1 MAIMGRYSP
10 GSSAAGM
17 HQTATI
23 RVGSD
28 RVVPCNQVS
37 GYMVR
42 LYFPESRTICAASE
56 IEPGC
61 C

>member
-1 MAIMGRYSP
+1 
-10 GSSAAGM
+10 M
-17 HQTATI
+17 HQTPTI

-28 RVVPCNQVS
+28 RVVPCDQVS

-56 IEPGC
+56 IEAGC